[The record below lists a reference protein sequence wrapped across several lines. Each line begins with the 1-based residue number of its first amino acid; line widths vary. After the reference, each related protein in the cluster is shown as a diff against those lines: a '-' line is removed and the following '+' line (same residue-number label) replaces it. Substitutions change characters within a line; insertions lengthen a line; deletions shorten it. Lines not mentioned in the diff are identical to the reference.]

1 VTVIDAHAHVWGEG
15 FLPAAFFRSAAEG
28 WAAKA
33 ADRHPDMI
41 LPRLLAGVVDASGD
55 DFVANMD
62 RAGVDASFVMM
73 LDVGAP
79 VFGEEP
85 EVPVE
90 AQIAFYGDLQKRH
103 KGRLYSHVAVDFRR
117 PGHLDLIRRAIRGH
131 GLVGI
136 GEITP
141 DGFSAADERIRPT
154 MKLAAEL
161 GVPVQVHTRT
171 GVWTD
176 MAGTDFS
183 ERNPVHPIHVARLAR
198 ELPDLKIVLCHA
210 GFPHWW
216 QVAAEAIA
224 DLPNCVLDIS
234 NWNERLDADAPEL
247 VARLATWRSLVGV
260 ERILFASDQASGAR
274 FTGVRS
280 HLDRWVA
287 FIRDLP
293 SAGARWG
300 YRFTDEDA
308 RAILGANARRFYN
321 LA

>member
-1 VTVIDAHAHVWGEG
+1 VTVIDSHAHVWGEG
-15 FLPAAFFRSAAEG
+15 FLPAAFFRDAAEG

-33 ADRHPDMI
+33 ADRRSDMI
-41 LPRLLAGVVDASGD
+41 LPKLLAGVVDASGD
-55 DFVANMD
+55 DFIANMD
-62 RAGVDASFVMM
+62 RAGVDATFVMM

-85 EVPVE
+85 AVPVE
-90 AQIAFYGDLQKRH
+90 AQIDFYGGLQKRH

-117 PGHLDLIRRAIRGH
+117 TGHLDLMRRAIRDQ

-141 DGFSAADERIRPT
+141 DGFSVADERIRPT
-154 MKLAAEL
+154 MRLAADL
-161 GVPVQVHTRT
+161 GVPVQIHTRT

-176 MAGTDFS
+176 MAGTDFT
-183 ERNPVHPIHVARLAR
+183 EDNPVHPVHVARLAR
-198 ELPDLKIVLCHA
+198 ELSDLKIVLCHA

-216 QVAAEAIA
+216 QVAAEAVA

-234 NWNERLDADAPEL
+234 NWNERFETDVPEL
-247 VARLATWRSLVGV
+247 IARLATWRSLVGP
-260 ERILFASDQASGAR
+260 ERILFASDQASGPR
-274 FTGVRS
+274 FTGARS
-280 HLDRWVA
+280 HLGRWVA

-293 SAGARWG
+293 ATGARWG
-300 YRFTDEDA
+300 YRFTETDVG
-308 RAILGANARRFYN
+308 AILGANARRFYN